1 MFKALVVVF
10 LLVFAGCATTVEQ
23 QDLAVN
29 CPNGESLYKRD
40 YAPLDFPNELFA
52 EYSCKKSKVY
62 LYDLNGD
69 GVNDIVWNTYFDD
82 TGKEEAWWVLR
93 ILHSEGSKATTWAF
107 LKNINGVATIVW
119 ENKKLKK
126 MEREWLLG
134 VVQLINK
141 DLAAR

>member
-23 QDLAVN
+23 QDLVVN
-29 CPNGESLYKRD
+29 CPNGESFYKRD

>member
-1 MFKALVVVF
+1 MFKTLLVVF
-10 LLVFAGCATTVEQ
+10 LLVFAGCATTAEQ
-23 QDLAVN
+23 RDMVVS
-29 CPNGESLYKRD
+29 CPNGETFYKRD

-69 GVNDIVWNTYFDD
+69 SVNDIVWNTYFDD
-82 TGKEEAWWVLR
+82 SGTKEAWWVLR
-93 ILHSEGSKATTWAF
+93 ILQPDGSTATTWAF

-119 ENKKLKK
+119 KNKKLKK

-141 DLAAR
+141 ELAVQ

>member
-29 CPNGESLYKRD
+29 CPNGESFYKRD

-119 ENKKLKK
+119 KNKKLKK

-141 DLAAR
+141 ELAVQ

>member
-29 CPNGESLYKRD
+29 CPNGESFYKRD

-119 ENKKLKK
+119 KNKKLKK

>member
-29 CPNGESLYKRD
+29 CPNGESFYKRD